1 MLARLPEGA
10 KAGEAWRLETNLRV
24 YWDRLR
30 LGRLIGNAE
39 TGQVPGV
46 KVRWMDATTAVLER
60 VGYAKEIMQGEL
72 VGYDG
77 NVKEPVS
84 ASAWTGRF
92 TRLGDVRELTAET
105 DDKVVV
111 CGPGEAVE
119 LGYNLPEEGPGEGMT
134 RTVLLRVHGWCKD
147 TSPTT
152 LSGASVEPLPWRAM
166 KSYPCEPSPVEKEWA
181 GKWNTR
187 RFR

>member
-1 MLARLPEGA
+1 M
-10 KAGEAWRLETNLRV
+10 
-24 YWDRLR
+24 
-30 LGRLIGNAE
+30 
-39 TGQVPGV
+39 
-46 KVRWMDATTAVLER
+46 
-60 VGYAKEIMQGEL
+60 
-72 VGYDG
+72 
-77 NVKEPVS
+77 
-84 ASAWTGRF
+84 
-92 TRLGDVRELTAET
+92 RELTAET

-119 LGYNLPEEGPGEGMT
+119 LSYNLPEEGPGEGMT

-152 LSGASVEPLPWRAM
+152 LSGASVEPLPWRGM